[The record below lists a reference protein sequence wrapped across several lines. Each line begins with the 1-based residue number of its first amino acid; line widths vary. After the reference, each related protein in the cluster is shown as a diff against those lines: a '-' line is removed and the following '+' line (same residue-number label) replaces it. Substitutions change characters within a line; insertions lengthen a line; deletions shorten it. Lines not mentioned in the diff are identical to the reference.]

1 MNEATVT
8 AQKLKFSIKDFFSK
22 NDQIRSFLRI
32 CWHLLKKSLMV
43 SLIYKSRAR
52 YENSMR
58 DTHTREV
65 QQFWLFA

>member
-22 NDQIRSFLRI
+22 NDQIRGFLRI
-32 CWHLLKKSLMV
+32 CWHLLKKPLMV
-43 SLIYKSRAR
+43 SLTYKSRAR
-52 YENSMR
+52 YENSMS
-58 DTHTREV
+58 DTHTREL